1 MKAKSAPDPPCTVT
15 AFWLKYRDSA
25 RCCRRVTQPPHIA
38 GPLANIIIV
47 SGEKYQKGKLV
58 HYKQIGYDFKT
69 HFTYEKIS

>member
-1 MKAKSAPDPPCTVT
+1 VPYPPFPASDKWEPDLRSYST
-15 AFWLKYRDSA
+15 AGM
-25 RCCRRVTQPPHIA
+25 RRVTQPPFIA

-58 HYKQIGYDFKT
+58 HYKQIGNDFKT